1 MTDIQIERPMR
12 GLLLLVGA
20 IVFVDTMF
28 FAALTPLLPTYKEE
42 LGLSKS
48 EAGVLASSYAAGAL
62 FGALPGGIAAARLG
76 VKPVVLAGLAGM
88 GVTTLT
94 FGIADTFWLLLL
106 ARFLQGLSSAF
117 SWTAS
122 FSWLAAG
129 APPGR
134 RGELLGAA
142 VGAAI
147 FGALFGP
154 VLGGIAAETSPE
166 LAFGSVAVLAIA
178 LGVWAWRTPAY
189 SPGEPQPLRM
199 LVDALRHSGVV
210 RAAWFVALPALL
222 FGVLGVLA
230 PLRLDELGLGSLAI
244 GAVFLSAA
252 GLEGV
257 ASPLIGRISDRRGR
271 MAPLRAGLLA
281 SALVAAAL
289 PWLDTAWLLAP
300 FVVVAG
306 LAFGTFWAPAMALL
320 ADSAEAVGLE
330 YAYGFALVNIAW
342 APGAFS
348 GAAVGGAIADATA
361 DAVPYLALSAACL
374 LTLAR
379 MSRARRTE

>member
-1 MTDIQIERPMR
+1 MR
-12 GLLLLVGA
+12 RLLLLVGA

-28 FAALTPLLPTYKEE
+28 FAALTPLLPDYKDE
-42 LGLSKS
+42 LGLSKA

-129 APPGR
+129 APPDR

-178 LGVWAWRTPAY
+178 LGIWAGKTPAF

-199 LVDALRHSGVV
+199 LVDALGHSGVA

-230 PLRLDELGLGSLAI
+230 PLRLDELGWGALAI
-244 GAVFLSAA
+244 GAVFLTAA
-252 GLEGV
+252 GLEGL
-257 ASPLIGRISDRRGR
+257 ASPVIGRISDRRGR

-281 SALVAAAL
+281 SAIVSATL
-289 PWLDTAWLLAP
+289 PWLGAAWALAA
-300 FVVVAG
+300 VVVAAG

-320 ADSAEAVGLE
+320 ADSAEAVGLD

-348 GAAVGGAIADATA
+348 GAALGGALADATA

-374 LTLAR
+374 LTLVR
-379 MSRARRTE
+379 VSRRRWSG

>member
-1 MTDIQIERPMR
+1 MR
-12 GLLLLVGA
+12 SLLLLVGA

-28 FAALTPLLPTYKEE
+28 FAALTPLLPDYKDE
-42 LGLSKS
+42 LGLSKT

-76 VKPVVLAGLAGM
+76 VKPAVLIGLGGM
-88 GVTTLT
+88 GVTTFA
-94 FGIADTFWLLLL
+94 FGIADSFWLLLT
-106 ARFLQGLSSAF
+106 ARLLQGLASAF

-129 APPGR
+129 APSER

-154 VLGGIAAETSPE
+154 VLGGIAAETETE
-166 LAFGSVAVLAIA
+166 LAFGSVAVLAVA
-178 LGVWAWRTPAY
+178 LGIWAWRTPAF

-199 LVDALRHSGVV
+199 LVDALAHPGVM
-210 RAAWFVALPALL
+210 RAVWFVALPALL

-230 PLRLDELGLGSLAI
+230 PLRLDELGLGALAI
-244 GAVFLSAA
+244 GAVFLTAA
-252 GLEGV
+252 GLEAL
-257 ASPLIGRISDRRGR
+257 ASPVLGRISDHRGR

-281 SALVAAAL
+281 SAAVAAAL
-289 PWLDTAWLLAP
+289 PWVGIGWLLAA
-300 FVVVAG
+300 FVVAAG

-348 GAAVGGAIADATA
+348 GAALGGAIADATA
-361 DAVPYLALSAACL
+361 DAVPYLALAGACL
-374 LTLAR
+374 LTLAFVG
-379 MSRARRTE
+379 RRRETA

>member
-1 MTDIQIERPMR
+1 VRR
-12 GLLLLVGA
+12 LLLLVGA

-28 FAALTPLLPTYKEE
+28 FAALTPLLPDYKDE
-42 LGLSKS
+42 LALSKT

-62 FGALPGGIAAARLG
+62 FGALPGGIAAARIG

-94 FGIADTFWLLLL
+94 FGVADTFWLLLV

-129 APPGR
+129 APPDR

-166 LAFGSVAVLAIA
+166 LAFGSVAVLATA
-178 LGVWAWRTPAY
+178 LGIWAWRTPAFT
-189 SPGEPQPLRM
+189 PGEPQPLRM
-199 LVDALRHSGVV
+199 LLDALAHSGVV

-230 PLRLDELGLGSLAI
+230 PLRLDDLGWGALAI
-244 GAVFLSAA
+244 GAVFLTAA
-252 GLEGV
+252 GLEGL
-257 ASPLIGRISDRRGR
+257 ASPVLGRISDRRGR

-281 SALVAAAL
+281 SAIVSASL
-289 PWLDTAWLLAP
+289 PWVGAAWLLAA
-300 FVVVAG
+300 FVVAAG

-320 ADSAEAVGLE
+320 ADSAEAVGLD

-348 GAAVGGAIADATA
+348 GAAIGGALADATA

-374 LTLAR
+374 LTLVR
-379 MSRARRTE
+379 MSRARSGG

>member
-1 MTDIQIERPMR
+1 MR
-12 GLLLLVGA
+12 RLLLLVGA

-28 FAALTPLLPTYKEE
+28 FAALTPLLPDYKDE
-42 LGLSKS
+42 LGLSKA

-94 FGIADTFWLLLL
+94 FGIADTFWLLLV
-106 ARFLQGLSSAF
+106 ARFLQGLASAF

-154 VLGGIAAETSPE
+154 VLGGVAAETSPE

-178 LGVWAWRTPAY
+178 LGIWAWKTPAF

-199 LVDALRHSGVV
+199 LVDALGHSGVA

-230 PLRLDELGLGSLAI
+230 PLRLDELGWGSLAI
-244 GAVFLSAA
+244 GAVFLTAA
-252 GLEGV
+252 GLEGL
-257 ASPLIGRISDRRGR
+257 ASPVLGRISDRRGR

-281 SALVAAAL
+281 SALIAFTL
-289 PWLDTAWLLAP
+289 PWLDEPWLLAA
-300 FVVVAG
+300 FVVAAG
-306 LAFGTFWAPAMALL
+306 LAFGAFWAPAMALL
-320 ADSAEAVGLE
+320 ADSAEAVGLD

-348 GAAVGGAIADATA
+348 GAALGGAIADATA
-361 DAVPYLALSAACL
+361 DAAPYLALSAACL
-374 LTLAR
+374 LTLVR
-379 MSRARRTE
+379 MSQASSSG

>member
-1 MTDIQIERPMR
+1 LPEGALSLRMR
-12 GLLLLVGA
+12 RLLLLVGA

-28 FAALTPLLPTYKEE
+28 FAALTPLLPDYKDE
-42 LGLSKS
+42 LGLSKA

-129 APPGR
+129 APPDR

-178 LGVWAWRTPAY
+178 LGIWAWKTPAF

-199 LVDALRHSGVV
+199 LVDALGHSGVA

-230 PLRLDELGLGSLAI
+230 PLRLDELGWGSLAI
-244 GAVFLSAA
+244 GAVFLTAA
-252 GLEGV
+252 GLEGL
-257 ASPLIGRISDRRGR
+257 ASPVLGRISDRRGR
-271 MAPLRAGLLA
+271 MTPLRAGLLA
-281 SALVAAAL
+281 SAIVSATL
-289 PWLDTAWLLAP
+289 PWLGAAWALAA
-300 FVVVAG
+300 VVVAAG

-320 ADSAEAVGLE
+320 ADSAEAVGLD

-348 GAAVGGAIADATA
+348 GAALGGALADATA

-374 LTLAR
+374 LTLVR
-379 MSRARRTE
+379 VSRRRSSG

>member
-1 MTDIQIERPMR
+1 MR
-12 GLLLLVGA
+12 RLLLLVGA

-28 FAALTPLLPTYKEE
+28 FAALTPLLPDYKEE
-42 LGLSKS
+42 LGLSKT
-48 EAGVLASSYAAGAL
+48 EAGVLASAYAAGAL
-62 FGALPGGIAAARLG
+62 FGALPGGIVAARVG
-76 VKPVVLAGLAGM
+76 VKPAVLIGLAGM
-88 GVTTLT
+88 GVTTFA
-94 FGIADTFWLLLL
+94 FGLGDTFSLLLV

-129 APPGR
+129 APPDR

-154 VLGGIAAETSPE
+154 VLGGIASETGPE
-166 LAFGSVAVLAIA
+166 PAFGSVAVLAIV
-178 LGVWAWRTPAY
+178 LGIWAWRTPAFV
-189 SPGEPQPLRM
+189 PGEPQPLRM
-199 LVDALRHSGVV
+199 LGSALSHPGVL
-210 RAAWFVALPALL
+210 RAAWFVALPAFL
-222 FGVLGVLA
+222 FGTLGVLA

-244 GAVFLSAA
+244 GAVFLTAA
-252 GLEGV
+252 GIEAL
-257 ASPLIGRISDRRGR
+257 ASPLLGRVSDRRGR
-271 MAPLRAGLLA
+271 MAPLRAGLLG
-281 SALVAAAL
+281 SALVAATL
-289 PWLDTAWLLAP
+289 PWIDVGWLLAV
-300 FVVVAG
+300 FVVAAG

-330 YAYGFALVNIAW
+330 YAYGFAIVNIAW

-348 GAAVGGAIADATA
+348 GAALGGAIADATA

-374 LTLAR
+374 LTLAIV
-379 MSRARRTE
+379 SRPRRTA

>member
-1 MTDIQIERPMR
+1 
-12 GLLLLVGA
+12 
-20 IVFVDTMF
+20 MF
-28 FAALTPLLPTYKEE
+28 FAALTPLLPDYKDE
-42 LGLSKS
+42 LDLSKT
-48 EAGVLASSYAAGAL
+48 EAGVLASSYAFGAL
-62 FGALPGGIAAARLG
+62 FGALPGGIAAARIG

-94 FGIADTFWLLLL
+94 FGVADTFWLLLV

-129 APPGR
+129 APPDR

-154 VLGGIAAETSPE
+154 VLGGIASATSPE
-166 LAFGSVAVLAIA
+166 LAFGSVAVLATA
-178 LGVWAWRTPAY
+178 LGIWAWRTPAF

-199 LVDALRHSGVV
+199 LVDALAHSGVL

-230 PLRLDELGLGSLAI
+230 PLRLDELGWGALAI
-244 GAVFLSAA
+244 GAVFLTAA
-252 GLEGV
+252 GLEGL
-257 ASPLIGRISDRRGR
+257 ASPMIGRVSDRRGR

-281 SALVAAAL
+281 SAIVSASL
-289 PWLDTAWLLAP
+289 PWIDAAWLLGA
-300 FVVVAG
+300 FVVAAG

-320 ADSAEAVGLE
+320 ADSAEAVGLD

-348 GAAVGGAIADATA
+348 GAALGGALADATA

-374 LTLAR
+374 LTLVR
-379 MSRARRTE
+379 MSRVRSSG

>member
-1 MTDIQIERPMR
+1 VR

-20 IVFVDTMF
+20 VVFVDTMF
-28 FAALTPLLPTYKEE
+28 FAALTPLLPEYRDD
-42 LGLSKS
+42 LDLSKT
-48 EAGVLASSYAAGAL
+48 EAGALASAYAAGAL

-76 VKPVVLAGLAGM
+76 VKPAVLFGLAGM
-88 GVTTLT
+88 GVTTLV
-94 FGIADTFWLLLL
+94 FGLADSYWLLVG
-106 ARFLQGLSSAF
+106 ARFFQGLSSAF

-129 APPGR
+129 APPDR

-154 VLGGIAAETSPE
+154 VLGGVAAEVGSG
-166 LAFGSVAVLAIA
+166 LAFGSVAVFAVA
-178 LGVWAWRTPAY
+178 LGVWAWRTPAFA
-189 SPGEPQPLRM
+189 PGEPQPLGM
-199 LVDALRHSGVV
+199 LADALGHRGVLGSV
-210 RAAWFVALPALL
+210 WFVALPALL

-244 GAVFLSAA
+244 GAVFLTAA
-252 GLEGV
+252 GIEGL
-257 ASPLIGRISDRRGR
+257 ASPFIGRVSDRRGR
-271 MAPLRAGLLA
+271 LAPLRAGLLA
-281 SALVAAAL
+281 SALVTLIL
-289 PWLDTAWLLAP
+289 PWIDIGWLLAA
-300 FVVVAG
+300 FVVAAG

-320 ADSAEAVGLE
+320 ADSAEEVGLE

-342 APGAFS
+342 APGAFA
-348 GAAVGGAIADATA
+348 GAAVGGAVADVTA

-374 LTLAR
+374 LTLALV
-379 MSRARRTE
+379 SRTRTTA

>member
-1 MTDIQIERPMR
+1 VRR
-12 GLLLLVGA
+12 LLLLVGA

-28 FAALTPLLPTYKEE
+28 FAALTPLLPDYKDE
-42 LGLSKS
+42 LDLSKT
-48 EAGVLASSYAAGAL
+48 EAGVLASSYAFGAL
-62 FGALPGGIAAARLG
+62 FGALPGGIAAARIG

-94 FGIADTFWLLLL
+94 FGIADTFWLLLV
-106 ARFLQGLSSAF
+106 ARFLQGLSSAL

-129 APPGR
+129 APPER

-166 LAFGSVAVLAIA
+166 LAFGSVAVLATA
-178 LGVWAWRTPAY
+178 LGIWAWRTPAFT
-189 SPGEPQPLRM
+189 PGEPQPLRM
-199 LVDALRHSGVV
+199 LVDALAHSGVA

-230 PLRLDELGLGSLAI
+230 PLRLDELGWGAVAI
-244 GAVFLSAA
+244 GGVFLTAA
-252 GLEGV
+252 GLEGL
-257 ASPLIGRISDRRGR
+257 ASPVIGRVSDRRGR
-271 MAPLRAGLLA
+271 MAPLRAGLIA
-281 SALVAAAL
+281 SAIVSASL
-289 PWLDTAWLLAP
+289 PWIGAAWLLAA
-300 FVVVAG
+300 FVVAAG
-306 LAFGTFWAPAMALL
+306 LSFGTFWAPAMALL
-320 ADSAEAVGLE
+320 ADSAEAVGLD

-348 GAAVGGAIADATA
+348 GAALGGAVADVTA

-374 LTLAR
+374 LTLVR
-379 MSRARRTE
+379 MSRARSSG

>member
-1 MTDIQIERPMR
+1 LPEGALSLRMR
-12 GLLLLVGA
+12 RLLLLVGA

-28 FAALTPLLPTYKEE
+28 FAALTPLLPDYKDE
-42 LGLSKS
+42 LGLSKA

-129 APPGR
+129 APPDR

-178 LGVWAWRTPAY
+178 LGIWAWKTPAFA
-189 SPGEPQPLRM
+189 PGKPQPLRM
-199 LVDALRHSGVV
+199 LVDALGHSGVA

-230 PLRLDELGLGSLAI
+230 PLRLDELGWGSLAI
-244 GAVFLSAA
+244 GAVFLTAA
-252 GLEGV
+252 GLEGL
-257 ASPLIGRISDRRGR
+257 ASPVLGRISDRRGR
-271 MAPLRAGLLA
+271 MTPLRAGLLA
-281 SALVAAAL
+281 SAIVSATL
-289 PWLDTAWLLAP
+289 PWLGAAWALAA
-300 FVVVAG
+300 VVVAAG
-306 LAFGTFWAPAMALL
+306 LAFGAFWAPAMALL
-320 ADSAEAVGLE
+320 ADSAEAVGLD

-348 GAAVGGAIADATA
+348 GAALGGALADATA

-374 LTLAR
+374 LTLVR
-379 MSRARRTE
+379 VSRARSSG

>member
-1 MTDIQIERPMR
+1 MR

-28 FAALTPLLPTYKEE
+28 FAALTPLLPDYKDE
-42 LGLSKS
+42 LDLSKT
-48 EAGVLASSYAAGAL
+48 EAGVLASSYAFGAL
-62 FGALPGGIAAARLG
+62 FGALPGGIAAARIG

-94 FGIADTFWLLLL
+94 FGVADTFWLLLV

-129 APPGR
+129 APPDR

-166 LAFGSVAVLAIA
+166 LAFGSVAVLATA
-178 LGVWAWRTPAY
+178 LGIWAWRTPAFA
-189 SPGEPQPLRM
+189 PGEPQPLRM
-199 LVDALRHSGVV
+199 LVDALAHSGVA

-230 PLRLDELGLGSLAI
+230 PLRLDELGWGAVAI
-244 GAVFLSAA
+244 GAVFLTAA
-252 GLEGV
+252 GLEGL
-257 ASPLIGRISDRRGR
+257 ASPLIGRVSDRRGR
-271 MAPLRAGLLA
+271 IAPLRAGLLA
-281 SALVAAAL
+281 SAIVSASL
-289 PWLDTAWLLAP
+289 PWIGAPWLLAA
-300 FVVVAG
+300 FVVAAG

-320 ADSAEAVGLE
+320 ADSAEAVGLD

-348 GAAVGGAIADATA
+348 GAALGGAVADVTA
-361 DAVPYLALSAACL
+361 DAVPYLVLSAACL
-374 LTLAR
+374 LTLVR
-379 MSRARRTE
+379 VSRARSSG

>member
-1 MTDIQIERPMR
+1 
-12 GLLLLVGA
+12 
-20 IVFVDTMF
+20 MF
-28 FAALTPLLPTYKEE
+28 FAALTPLLPDYKDD
-42 LGLSKS
+42 LDLSKT

-134 RGELLGAA
+134 RGELLGGA
-142 VGAAI
+142 VRGAL

-166 LAFGSVAVLAIA
+166 LAFGSVAVLAII
-178 LGVWAWRTPAY
+178 LGVWGWRTPAY

-230 PLRLDELGLGSLAI
+230 PLRLDEPGWGSLAI
-244 GAVFLSAA
+244 GAVFLIAA
-252 GLEGV
+252 GLESV
-257 ASPLIGRISDRRGR
+257 ASPVLGRVSDRRGR

-281 SALVAAAL
+281 SALVAATL

-342 APGAFS
+342 APGALR
-348 GAAVGGAIADATA
+348 GAAGGGGGGGGTGGA
-361 DAVPYLALSAACL
+361 
-374 LTLAR
+374 R
-379 MSRARRTE
+379 